1 MLYNNLGTE
10 IKTSQESH
18 KAWRHQIQRGDKE
31 MRYGDIQ
38 DTRKPEVIKEQK
50 MEEFRRSYEWC
61 MEKLASIHNGRKIV
75 VVFGAT
81 FTI

>member
-1 MLYNNLGTE
+1 
-10 IKTSQESH
+10 
-18 KAWRHQIQRGDKE
+18 

-50 MEEFRRSYEWC
+50 MKEFRRSYEWC

-75 VVFGAT
+75 VIFGAT